1 MTSKR
6 PMTPHAD
13 ALEEYLLNLT
23 RRRFF
28 GTVASTIGAGLGGAA
43 LASLLGRSAAAG
55 ANQLVGADG
64 AALPN
69 AAPTSAAFTPGPH
82 FAPKAKRVIYMHM
95 EGAPSQLDLYDH
107 KPNLLARFNED
118 LPDSIRNGQRITTMT
133 SGQSRFPVAPSKF
146 RFDRYSNRQDGIMLS
161 ELIPNT

>member
-43 LASLLGRSAAAG
+43 LASLLGRNAAAG
-55 ANQLVGADG
+55 DNRLVGADG
-64 AALPN
+64 KALPN
-69 AAPTSAAFTPGPH
+69 AAPT
-82 FAPKAKRVIYMHM
+82 
-95 EGAPSQLDLYDH
+95 
-107 KPNLLARFNED
+107 
-118 LPDSIRNGQRITTMT
+118 
-133 SGQSRFPVAPSKF
+133 
-146 RFDRYSNRQDGIMLS
+146 
-161 ELIPNT
+161 